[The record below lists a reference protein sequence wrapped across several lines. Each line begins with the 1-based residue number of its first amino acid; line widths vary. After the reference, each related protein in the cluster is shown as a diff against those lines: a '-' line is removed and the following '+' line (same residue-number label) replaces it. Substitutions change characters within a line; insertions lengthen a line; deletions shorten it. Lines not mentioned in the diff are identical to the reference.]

1 MTIHSS
7 APAQEET
14 PHETEITT
22 ILISDA
28 LRRRAQSL
36 IKDRSIDGQSRAL
49 IRYALENSDAWLAEI
64 VRLFDAGK
72 SITAELELSET
83 PETNEENSSEEKI
96 EVLAEIICRAG
107 DEPERKSAAVRAHG
121 YA

>member
-14 PHETEITT
+14 PHKTETTT
-22 ILISDA
+22 IPISDA

-36 IKDRSIDGQSRAL
+36 INDRSIDGQSRAL
-49 IRYALENSDAWLAEI
+49 LRYALEKSDAWLAEI
-64 VRLFDAGK
+64 VRLYDGGG

-83 PETNEENSSEEKI
+83 PETNEEIRVKKRSKHWQ
-96 EVLAEIICRAG
+96 
-107 DEPERKSAAVRAHG
+107 K
-121 YA
+121 